1 MTDQLVNQNI
11 FDVIVIGVGSMGAPT
26 CYYLAKRGYKVLG
39 IEQFDITH
47 ELGSHGGQSRIIRKA
62 YFEHPAYVPLLNRAY
77 ENWKQLE
84 QETGEQVY
92 YQTGVAYFGRP
103 EQEIVRGVKL
113 SASLYNIPVEEVD
126 TISSRK
132 RFNRFHVPDSFET
145 LYEPEAGFIVP
156 EKAIKLYAG
165 QAVKHGCTIHVKEK
179 ANTWR
184 KEGSSIIVNTNADCY
199 RCSKLIITA
208 GAWSGNL
215 VPGIAGKLKITRQ
228 FVAWVKP
235 KNWDDFLL
243 NNFPCWLIDDDERP
257 GCYYGFPALPAD
269 VFGEPHGLKIAC
281 HYPGSV
287 TDADAVDRQTGEGDI
302 EDIRYALDK
311 YLPGTFEAMIT
322 AKTCLYATLPDEN
335 FIIDKLPGFESRVIV
350 ACGFSGHGFKFASVV
365 GEVLADLAIDGST
378 KLPIEFLNIKRF
390 R

>member
-1 MTDQLVNQNI
+1 MPDQPVNQNI

-26 CYYLAKRGYKVLG
+26 CYNLAKRGYKVLG

-47 ELGSHGGQSRIIRKA
+47 ELGSHAGQSRIIRKA

-77 ENWKQLE
+77 ENWKELE
-84 QETGEQVY
+84 RETGEQVY
-92 YQTGVAYFGRP
+92 YQTGVAYFGQP
-103 EQEIVRGVKL
+103 KQEIVRGVKL

-126 TISSRK
+126 AISSRK
-132 RFNRFHVPDSFET
+132 RFSQFYVPDSFET
-145 LYEPEAGFIVP
+145 LYEPEAGFIAP

-165 QAVKHGCTIHVKEK
+165 QAVKHGCTIHVQEK
-179 ANTWR
+179 VNTWR
-184 KEGSSIIVNTNADCY
+184 KEGSSIIVNTNADSY

-215 VPGIAGKLKITRQ
+215 VPGITGKIKITRQ

-235 KNWDDFLL
+235 RNWEDFLL

-257 GCYYGFPALPAD
+257 GCYYGFPVLPTAI
-269 VFGEPHGLKIAC
+269 FGEPRGLKIAC

-287 TDADAVDRQTGEGDI
+287 TNADDVDRQTGEGDI

-311 YLPGTFEAMIT
+311 YLPGAFESMIT
-322 AKTCLYATLPDEN
+322 AKTCLYASLPDEN
-335 FIIDKLPGFESRVIV
+335 FIIDKLPGFEKRVIV

-365 GEVLADLAIDGST
+365 GEILADLAIDGST
-378 KLPIEFLNIKRF
+378 KLPIEFLNINRF